1 MAVPKGKVSKQR
13 RNKRRSSVWKLAT
26 PGLVACT
33 KCGALH
39 LPHRMCPE
47 CGTCLLYTS
56 DAADDLTRVDLGG
69 RRIIKKNFF
78 KQKTAYEITTRLVGS
93 EMCIRDRYSCC
104 SLRDLTRAPITCS
117 SCSSRSVSYTHL
129 TLPTILR
136 V

>member
-47 CGTCLLYTS
+47 CGTYKWPRGQRGQVCGRRQIIGS
-56 DAADDLTRVDLGG
+56 ACVLTRREG
-69 RRIIKKNFF
+69 F
-78 KQKTAYEITTRLVGS
+78 
-93 EMCIRDRYSCC
+93 
-104 SLRDLTRAPITCS
+104 
-117 SCSSRSVSYTHL
+117 
-129 TLPTILR
+129 LPPHFSFYGIFSTF
-136 V
+136 